1 MTNEGTTPESG
12 GTPPAPAGDQARE
25 VLLKTALNAF
35 KKRYKLTKLDQESK
49 LGASRPMTAGK
60 KAEGIGINPPR
71 EFDRDVWQELAK
83 QGKIK
88 DMGGG
93 FYSM

>member
-1 MTNEGTTPESG
+1 MSTDPTSANAP
-12 GTPPAPAGDQARE
+12 GTPSPDTERE
-25 VLLKTALNAF
+25 VLLKTAFNAF
-35 KKRYKLTKLDQESK
+35 KKRYKLTKLDQESH
-49 LGASRPMTAGK
+49 LGAGRPMTSGRSA
-60 KAEGIGINPPR
+60 AGIGINPPNQFPR
-71 EFDRDVWQELAK
+71 EVWQELAK

>member
-1 MTNEGTTPESG
+1 MTTD
-12 GTPPAPAGDQARE
+12 GTPPASPQSSGPEHERE

-35 KKRYKLTKLDQESK
+35 KKRYKLTKLDQESH
-49 LGASRPMTAGK
+49 LGASRPMTSGK
-60 KAEGIGINPPR
+60 KAEGIGINPPSQFPR
-71 EFDRDVWQELAK
+71 EVWQELAK
-83 QGKIK
+83 QGKLK

>member
-1 MTNEGTTPESG
+1 MTTDGSTP
-12 GTPPAPAGDQARE
+12 TPGSSPTPQSERE
-25 VLLKTALNAF
+25 ILLKTAFNAF
-35 KKRYKLTKLDQESK
+35 KKRYKLTKLDQESH
-49 LGASRPMTAGK
+49 LGASRPMTSGK
-60 KAEGIGINPPR
+60 NAQGIGINPPSQ
-71 EFDRDVWQELAK
+71 FPRDVWQELAK

>member
-1 MTNEGTTPESG
+1 MTTDGHTPMSG
-12 GTPPAPAGDQARE
+12 GAPSSESERE
-25 VLLKTALNAF
+25 ILLKTAFNAF

-49 LGASRPMTAGK
+49 LGASRPMTSGK
-60 KAEGIGINPPR
+60 KTEGIGINPPSQFAR
-71 EFDRDVWQELAK
+71 EVWQELAK